1 VCVYCRSRARAES
14 IGSQDSTDSDS
25 EYRATEVGEEGEES
39 SQWETE
45 QTERS
50 DEEEVRG
57 HAYGKTGLEERAGVK
72 ALERV
77 GAKTRE
83 RVGAKTWERVG
94 TKTRGPHSKEH
105 PKEHHKEGPTTE
117 KPALKI
123 PLFGPGASRGGGHGE
138 GRGGHARLQSLQGHP
153 SRVDP
158 QEKGLSR
165 IEQFR
170 AEMVRAIYDSEG
182 TSAAEAKKN
191 SQKYSR
197 VTLFSVYTRA
207 LTFEN
212 TA

>member
-1 VCVYCRSRARAES
+1 MCVCVCVCVCCRSHARAES

-25 EYRATEVGEEGEES
+25 EYRARQVGEEEGEEEEEEES

-57 HAYGKTGLEERAGVK
+57 HAYGRAGLEERAGVK
-72 ALERV
+72 TL
-77 GAKTRE
+77 
-83 RVGAKTWERVG
+83 ERVG
-94 TKTRGPHSKEH
+94 TKTRGPLSKEH
-105 PKEHHKEGPTTE
+105 PKEHPKEGPRTE

-123 PLFGPGASRGGGHGE
+123 PLFGPGASRGGRHG
-138 GRGGHARLQSLQGHP
+138 GGGGGHARLRSLQGHP

-158 QEKGLSR
+158 QMKGLSR

-182 TSAAEAKKN
+182 TSAAEVKRT

-197 VTLFSVYTRA
+197 VTFFSAYTWA

>member
-1 VCVYCRSRARAES
+1 VYVYCRSRARAES
-14 IGSQDSTDSDS
+14 IGSKDSTDSDS
-25 EYRATEVGEEGEES
+25 EYRARQDGEEEGGEEEEEEES

-57 HAYGKTGLEERAGVK
+57 HAYGRGGLEERAGVK
-72 ALERV
+72 TRERFV
-77 GAKTRE
+77 ETRERFVKTRE
-83 RVGAKTWERVG
+83 RVGAKT
-94 TKTRGPHSKEH
+94 RGPHPKQNPKEH
-105 PKEHHKEGPTTE
+105 PKEGPRTE

-123 PLFGPGASRGGGHGE
+123 PLFGPGASRGGRHG
-138 GRGGHARLQSLQGHP
+138 GGGGGGHARLRSLQGHP
-153 SRVDP
+153 SHVDP

-182 TSAAEAKKN
+182 TSAAEAKN

-197 VTLFSVYTRA
+197 VTFI
-207 LTFEN
+207 
-212 TA
+212 